1 MILLSM
7 GQGKSY
13 KESLKSLEADIQHAN
28 TLASEF
34 PREYDG
40 ACLQMR
46 VAYSPAAHFLLF
58 LVRWTD
64 CSLAGAL
71 GFLRILIYKV
81 YMDGTT
87 TMSTHERKA
96 SLREFYGLAACI
108 YPSLLQLQGGISELE
123 DAKQKAVCEEHYKK
137 KVDQEQG
144 HMTEVDLEREQECG
158 ICMEPNSKIALPGC
172 NHVMCL
178 KCYREWHARSQSC
191 PFCRDSLKRV
201 NSRDLWIFTDSSDVQ
216 DMVSLARDNLQRL
229 FMYID
234 KLPLLVYENIFTIY
248 DAHIK

>member
-1 MILLSM
+1 MLTN
-7 GQGKSY
+7 
-13 KESLKSLEADIQHAN
+13 ESGIQ
-28 TLASEF
+28 SRSPF
-34 PREYDG
+34 PS
-40 ACLQMR
+40 
-46 VAYSPAAHFLLF
+46 VF
-58 LVRWTD
+58 
-64 CSLAGAL
+64 GAL
-71 GFLRILIYKV
+71 
-81 YMDGTT
+81 DGLQPGW
-87 TMSTHERKA
+87 SFGISAHPY
-96 SLREFYGLAACI
+96 LQACI

-248 DAHIK
+248 DAHVK

>member
-1 MILLSM
+1 
-7 GQGKSY
+7 
-13 KESLKSLEADIQHAN
+13 
-28 TLASEF
+28 
-34 PREYDG
+34 
-40 ACLQMR
+40 
-46 VAYSPAAHFLLF
+46 
-58 LVRWTD
+58 
-64 CSLAGAL
+64 
-71 GFLRILIYKV
+71 
-81 YMDGTT
+81 MDGTT

-96 SLREFYGLAACI
+96 SLREFYACI

-178 KCYREWHARSQSC
+178 KCYREC
-191 PFCRDSLKRV
+191 LKRV